1 MRITA
6 NEIRQFSAWLTAGEK
21 SAATIEKYTREAL
34 RFSQWL
40 AGREPGR
47 ALARAYKETLVRSP
61 AGGATGP
68 WPPSTVCSPSWD
80 CRSVG

>member
-40 AGREPGR
+40 AGRAGPLSR
-47 ALARAYKETLVRSP
+47 
-61 AGGATGP
+61 GGATGP